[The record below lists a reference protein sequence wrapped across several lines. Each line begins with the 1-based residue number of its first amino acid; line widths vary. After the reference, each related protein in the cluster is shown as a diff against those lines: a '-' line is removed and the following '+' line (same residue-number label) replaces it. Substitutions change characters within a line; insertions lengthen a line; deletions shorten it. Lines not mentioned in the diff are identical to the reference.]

1 MTSLWRCIGRP
12 ASKRDEKVQLALRK
26 KAGDCQRRALAHEI
40 SPLSR
45 LIVSSHRFSELASPS
60 ARSLVSSTLS
70 SRRRSANLWLE
81 TEEIRGVLEKK
92 KKSGG
97 KKLLD
102 RREEASCTHNRR
114 ARDAGLDMETEEE
127 ELNVNQS
134 SSRDGLETVTRN
146 LGFATYDP
154 QKTSYPWLIPRASTK
169 KCL

>member
-1 MTSLWRCIGRP
+1 MLPAQEKVGRNLTSRENACMTSLWRCIGRP

-92 KKSGG
+92 KRAVGKSFWI
-97 KKLLD
+97 
-102 RREEASCTHNRR
+102 EEKR
-114 ARDAGLDMETEEE
+114 
-127 ELNVNQS
+127 
-134 SSRDGLETVTRN
+134 
-146 LGFATYDP
+146 
-154 QKTSYPWLIPRASTK
+154 PRAHIIEERETRDLIWRQK
-169 KCL
+169 KRS